1 MNPFKYIRGLFG
13 KKGAEGQRNYRES
26 VALGGTNS
34 DWVNVAQSE
43 DAAVWMNAYL
53 LTSRT
58 RSLAQSNPT
67 FVRYRELIWGS
78 VFGEAGTMLRMKAKE
93 REDRVIYT
101 PDEKAALR
109 AYENRRNRVL
119 RYQAEKEGREH
130 KPFALLRELG
140 SNGSRQTTIKVG
152 DPDVYANQLIEAK
165 WKEWQRAEYCD
176 VRKSRTYAQIRQLR
190 LWSAI
195 RDGDFFIRLVRG
207 KNVNKFGFSL
217 QLINA
222 EWVDRFYN
230 DTMPNGD
237 EVRMGIR
244 YKMNSWG
251 LGEPVSYFF
260 IKRQPKDWQFS
271 VPGAFNFYG
280 GALHDEIP
288 ASEIVHYARPVDAE
302 STRPAPWV
310 ASCIPV
316 ARQLSQYAIAEVI
329 AARAQAC
336 KVGWLSSTVVPEGG
350 VPTDVDPRTGVPRQ
364 ELTPGSIVGLPWGV
378 EYTESDPKHPN
389 GNFENFRKAMLREQA
404 AGMPGAAYSEL
415 ANDYEAINFSAG
427 RLQRLA
433 TDSMTYMI
441 QRFDIDDAEI
451 PIFEAWLEMALMT
464 GQIPLPLAKF
474 DKFNAPHFQGPR
486 TPQVDEVKEVTAA
499 ALRIANHFSS
509 DQHECDQYGVDFETM
524 LFEQA
529 EANMM
534 KEAFGIATSKTVE
547 MNAGLFGQSSEDGA
561 EAAQNASI
569 QGTGLNGAQIEGLLS
584 IINKVTLGEIGIAT
598 AAALISAAFPLMTE
612 SEITAITSKL
622 EAHEPP
628 DEPDEVDPP
637 APVKKNHMTKSK
649 RVKLI
654 P

>member
-1 MNPFKYIRGLFG
+1 MNPFKYIRGLFS
-13 KKGAEGQRNYRES
+13 KKGKVEQRNYREAIS
-26 VALGGTNS
+26 LGGVNS
-34 DWVNVAQSE
+34 DWSTIGGSE
-43 DAAVWMNAYL
+43 DQAVWTNAYL
-53 LTSRT
+53 LTART
-58 RSLAQSNPT
+58 RSLAQTNPT
-67 FVRYRELIWGS
+67 FCRYRELIWGS
-78 VFGEAGTMLRMKAKE
+78 VFGDAGTMLRMKVKE
-93 REDRVIYT
+93 NEDRVIHT
-101 PDEKAALR
+101 AGEKAVIEAYQRRRDRVRKWAEAKDETGRLR
-109 AYENRRNRVL
+109 AINFERDYGHLE
-119 RYQAEKEGREH
+119 YFGT
-130 KPFALLRELG
+130 
-140 SNGSRQTTIKVG
+140 NGSRVAQVKVG
-152 DPDVYANQLIEAK
+152 EPDVFANLLIERK
-165 WKEWQRAEYCD
+165 WKEWQRAEFCD
-176 VRKSRTYAQIRQLR
+176 VRKTRTYAQIRQLR

-207 KNVNKFGFSL
+207 KSVNKFGFSL
-217 QLINA
+217 QLLNA

-230 DTMPNGD
+230 DTMENGD

-280 GALHDEIP
+280 GAMHDEIP
-288 ASEIVHYARPVDAE
+288 ASEIIHYARPIDAE

-389 GNFENFRKAMLREQA
+389 GNFENFRKAMLREQS
-404 AGMPGAAYSEL
+404 AGMPGAAYPEL
-415 ANDYEAINFSAG
+415 SSDYESINFSAG

-441 QRFDIDDAEI
+441 QRFDIDDAET

-464 GQIPLPLAKF
+464 RQIPLPAAKY

-486 TPQVDEVKEVTAA
+486 TPGVDEIKQVTAA
-499 ALRIANHFSS
+499 ALRVANNFSS
-509 DQHECDQYGVDFETM
+509 DQKECDLISVDFETN

-529 EANMM
+529 EANML
-534 KEAFGIATSKTVE
+534 KEMLGLPTMKTVE
-547 MNAGLFGQSSEDGA
+547 KPGVASQVTPDDEGDGDGSDD
-561 EAAQNASI
+561 ETVKPAA
-569 QGTGLNGAQIEGLLS
+569 
-584 IINKVTLGEIGIAT
+584 K
-598 AAALISAAFPLMTE
+598 
-612 SEITAITSKL
+612 
-622 EAHEPP
+622 
-628 DEPDEVDPP
+628 P
-637 APVKKNHMTKSK
+637 AKKKSMTKSK

-654 P
+654 Q

>member
-13 KKGAEGQRNYRES
+13 SKGKVEQRNYREAIS
-26 VALGGTNS
+26 LGGVNS
-34 DWVNVAQSE
+34 DWSTLNSSE
-43 DAAVWMNAYL
+43 DSQIWMNAYL
-53 LTSRT
+53 LTART
-58 RSLAQSNPT
+58 RSLAQTNPT
-67 FVRYRELIWGS
+67 FCRYRELIWGS
-78 VFGEAGTMLRMKAKE
+78 VFGDAGTMLRMKVKE
-93 REDRVIYT
+93 QEDRVIHT
-101 PDEKAALR
+101 AAEKAAIR
-109 AYENRRNRVL
+109 AHEERRNRVL
-119 RYQAEKEGREH
+119 RYVAEKEERTFE
-130 KPFALLRELG
+130 PFVMLRDFG
-140 SNGSRQTTIKVG
+140 TNGSRVAQVKVG
-152 DPDVYANQLIEAK
+152 EPDVFANQLIERK
-165 WKEWQRAEYCD
+165 WKEWQRAEFCD
-176 VRKSRTYAQIRQLR
+176 VRKTRTYAQIRQLR

-251 LGEPVSYFF
+251 LGEPVSYFL

-288 ASEIVHYARPVDAE
+288 ASEIIHYARPIDAE

-389 GNFENFRKAMLREQA
+389 GNFENFRKAMLREQS

-415 ANDYEAINFSAG
+415 ANDYEAISFSAG
-427 RLQRLA
+427 RLQHLA
-433 TDSMTYMI
+433 TSNMTYMI
-441 QRFDIDDAEI
+441 QQFDIDDAEI

-464 GQIPLPLAKF
+464 GQIPLPLAKLE
-474 DKFNAPHFQGPR
+474 KFNTPHFQGPR

-499 ALRIANHFSS
+499 ALRVANHFSS
-509 DQHECDQYGVDFETM
+509 DQHECDQYGVDFEEM

-529 EANMM
+529 EANML
-534 KEAFGIATSKTVE
+534 KESLGMSTAKTVE
-547 MNAGLFGQSSEDGA
+547 KPAAVAAQQDDSEDGD
-561 EAAQNASI
+561 
-569 QGTGLNGAQIEGLLS
+569 GAD
-584 IINKVTLGEIGIAT
+584 
-598 AAALISAAFPLMTE
+598 
-612 SEITAITSKL
+612 
-622 EAHEPP
+622 
-628 DEPDEVDPP
+628 DEPAKP
-637 APVKKNHMTKSK
+637 ADKPAAKPAKKKHMTKSK
-649 RVKLI
+649 RVQLV